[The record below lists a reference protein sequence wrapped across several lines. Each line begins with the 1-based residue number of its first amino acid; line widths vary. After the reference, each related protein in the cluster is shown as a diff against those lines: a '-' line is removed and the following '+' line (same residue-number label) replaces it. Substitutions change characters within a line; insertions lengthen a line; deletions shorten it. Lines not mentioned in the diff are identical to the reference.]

1 MLGIGPGQCLRRMGN
16 VHFVFLE
23 LLAEYGLAIILGV
36 MLIVVTL
43 VVWTHPFYDTKINSL
58 VMAFM
63 VAFLPTS
70 MSSSSMT
77 RITIMW
83 IVVAS
88 FYALKINGCDLRQQ
102 RSVDG

>member
-1 MLGIGPGQCLRRMGN
+1 
-16 VHFVFLE
+16 
-23 LLAEYGLAIILGV
+23 
-36 MLIVVTL
+36 
-43 VVWTHPFYDTKINSL
+43 
-58 VMAFM
+58 M